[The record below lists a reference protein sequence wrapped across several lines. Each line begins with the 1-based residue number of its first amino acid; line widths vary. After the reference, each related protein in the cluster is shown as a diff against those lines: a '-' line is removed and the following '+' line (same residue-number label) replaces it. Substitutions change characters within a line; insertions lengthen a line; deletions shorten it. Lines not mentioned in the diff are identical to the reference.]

1 MAKRYDVLPPDL
13 ANHNAAK
20 CWLSDRFDI
29 GQALLSAGETPVK
42 FHYDAIIWNRNST
55 LWDLVV
61 GHRTVWWIDVQYIC
75 RGDVR
80 YLSLRWRHNENDCVS
95 NHQPHHCL
103 LNRFIGCRSK
113 KISKLR
119 VTGLCAGNSTGTGEF
134 PAQRASDAENVSIW
148 LRHHVIYKDYQIN
161 IDIIAWISYYIQI
174 KAWLV
179 IIHACHNIHGGL
191 TIAVAFWACMVE

>member
-1 MAKRYDVLPPDL
+1 MFYLICVWINRWVNNGEAGDLRRYHARYDVIVMAKRYDILPPDL

-95 NHQPHHCL
+95 NHQTHHCL
-103 LNRFIGCRSK
+103 LNRFFGCRSK

-119 VTGLCAGNSTGTGEF
+119 VTGLCAGNSPHKGPVTRKMF
-134 PAQRASDAENVSIW
+134 PFGY
-148 LRHHVIYKDYQIN
+148 VIMLFTKITKSTL
-161 IDIIAWISYYIQI
+161 I
-174 KAWLV
+174 L
-179 IIHACHNIHGGL
+179 
-191 TIAVAFWACMVE
+191 